1 MRGDERVLWGLLEK
15 MVNEMD
21 FYYVPAE
28 KQTVGCE
35 VYILPVQS
43 QCECKSKHSKDN
55 IQLQNNIK
63 HLLTFKIYLEDQY
76 FYFSTKWLP
85 WITDQLFWVFSK
97 CLACRDTTINK
108 IKVFLAWHAE
118 QQ

>member
-1 MRGDERVLWGLLEK
+1 MRGDERVLRGLLEK
-15 MVNEMD
+15 MVNAMD

-28 KQTVGCE
+28 KQTVGYE

-76 FYFSTKWLP
+76 FYFSHKVIALDHRPT
-85 WITDQLFWVFSK
+85 FFSVFKMSSM
-97 CLACRDTTINK
+97 
-108 IKVFLAWHAE
+108 
-118 QQ
+118 